1 MGSRFGRCLP
11 LLPDSEVSLVSIG
24 GQPRRFFTCLSD
36 SQPTPTGFS
45 CYTFPMKGE
54 TKERWMQVCELIT
67 QEQDPQKFLALVS
80 ELNELLAQKERRLA
94 GENKTAE

>member
-1 MGSRFGRCLP
+1 
-11 LLPDSEVSLVSIG
+11 
-24 GQPRRFFTCLSD
+24 
-36 SQPTPTGFS
+36 
-45 CYTFPMKGE
+45 MKGE